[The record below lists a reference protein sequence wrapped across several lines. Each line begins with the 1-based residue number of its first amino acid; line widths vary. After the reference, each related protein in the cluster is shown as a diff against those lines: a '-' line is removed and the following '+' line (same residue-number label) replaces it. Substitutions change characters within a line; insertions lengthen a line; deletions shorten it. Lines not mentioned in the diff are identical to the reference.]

1 MCWSNVGIWRYK
13 KGVIFSK
20 WEEYL
25 QKCKELEIY
34 NQYDN
39 YRIEFPEGIILLYLL
54 QRLLEQGKV
63 VLGSSEQFVTTLEN
77 SPSLL
82 YWVFSISDSYYSD

>member
-63 VLGSSEQFVTTLEN
+63 ALGSSEQFVTTLEN